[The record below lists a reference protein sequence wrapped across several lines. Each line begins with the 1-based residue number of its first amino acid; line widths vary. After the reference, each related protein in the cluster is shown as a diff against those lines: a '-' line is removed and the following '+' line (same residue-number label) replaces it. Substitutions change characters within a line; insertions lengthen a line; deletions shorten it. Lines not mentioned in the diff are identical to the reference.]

1 MNYEEQMA
9 KLKVEWTDQYV
20 QVHNDHPTLSR
31 FKNTIGRV
39 VTVNGNLD
47 CIVDFQDGG
56 WYDVAPSQ
64 LVKASDQQSAASR
77 YQAKKNSAQ
86 RVPVRQG

>member
-1 MNYEEQMA
+1 MNYQEQME
-9 KLKVEWTDQYV
+9 KLKAEWTDQYV
-20 QVHNDHPTLSR
+20 QVNSDHPTLSR

-39 VTVNGNLD
+39 VTVNGNLQ

-56 WYDVAPSQ
+56 WYDVLPIH
-64 LVKASDQQSAASR
+64 LVKAPDQQAAGTQ